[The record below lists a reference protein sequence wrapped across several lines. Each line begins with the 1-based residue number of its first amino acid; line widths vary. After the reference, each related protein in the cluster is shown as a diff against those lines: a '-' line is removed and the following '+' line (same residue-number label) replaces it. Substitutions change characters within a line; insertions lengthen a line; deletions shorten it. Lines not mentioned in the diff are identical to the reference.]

1 MYHISVELSSQCI
14 CHSKSLQMFR
24 STCTCKANNILTC
37 RTALSMSQ
45 SENMT
50 RGDFPP
56 NSNEHFLTLTA
67 QLEEF
72 FQRKKNSLSQ
82 HSSRHFFQEQLLAL
96 YTLTSICIF
105 CWWSF
110 PVFSY
115 PECVIQGW
123 YYEEKLDHRTRNN

>member
-1 MYHISVELSSQCI
+1 MYHISDELSSQCI

-72 FQRKKNSLSQ
+72 KKELKKKIHYLNTVQ
-82 HSSRHFFQEQLLAL
+82 DVFSSNNFTAL
-96 YTLTSICIF
+96 YTQTLICIF
-105 CWWSF
+105 S
-110 PVFSY
+110 
-115 PECVIQGW
+115 
-123 YYEEKLDHRTRNN
+123 L